1 MSELKR
7 YRTMV
12 SDNALWVDFPFRA
25 DDIVISPPAKCG
37 TSWMQMLC
45 ALLIFD
51 TPRFHRPLTEISPW
65 LDATT
70 YDFTATVATLEAQK
84 HRRFIKTHTPL
95 DGLPIVEG
103 VTYIC
108 VGRDPRD
115 VAISF
120 DHAMANVAPEAMQKA
135 AAMVGLGPD
144 DAPPPP
150 PEDPVERFRI
160 WADAEFINGPD
171 GMGATMANMIHH
183 LQTYWDRRHEP
194 HVVLF
199 HYHELLADLPGQ
211 MRRLADA
218 LGIDV
223 TTERI
228 EQLAA
233 EAAFDRMRDR
243 ADELAPGLDSNI
255 WRSNRAFF
263 HSGTSGQ
270 WRGLLGPDDI
280 RHYQDRLAE
289 LASPDLI
296 DWLHTGSAGGPDR

>member
-1 MSELKR
+1 MAELKR
-7 YRTMV
+7 YRTMI
-12 SDNALWVDFPFRA
+12 SDSARWAEFPFRH
-25 DDIVISPPAKCG
+25 DDVVISPPAKCG

-51 TPRFHRPLTEISPW
+51 TPRFDRPLTEISPW

-70 YDFTATVATLEAQK
+70 YDFAATVATLEAQQ
-84 HRRFIKTHTPL
+84 HRRFIKSHTPL
-95 DGLPIVEG
+95 DGLPMVEG

-108 VGRDPRD
+108 SGRDPRD
-115 VAISF
+115 VAVSF
-120 DHAMANVAPEAMQKA
+120 DNANANISEEAMVA
-135 AAMVGLGPD
+135 AAASAGVDP
-144 DAPPPP
+144 ANIPPP

-160 WADAEFINGPD
+160 WADAEFINGPA
-171 GMGATMANMIHH
+171 GFGATLAYLIHH
-183 LQTYWDRRHEP
+183 LQTFWDRRNEP
-194 HVVLF
+194 QVVLF
-199 HYHELLADLPGQ
+199 HYHELLMDLPGQ

-223 TTERI
+223 TTARI

-243 ADELAPGLDSNI
+243 ADELAPGLDNQI

-270 WRGLLGPDDI
+270 WRKLLGPDDL
-280 RHYQDRLAE
+280 RHYHDRLAE

-296 DWLHTGSAGGPDR
+296 EWLHSHAGPDR